1 MSSLCEASAASERP
15 TMRVSARYERIPGLR
30 PYPGA
35 CIYAFVAHRAYN
47 PNYTVLPILMLLKA
61 KEAI

>member
-1 MSSLCEASAASERP
+1 
-15 TMRVSARYERIPGLR
+15 MRVSARYERIPGLR